1 MVLGCVCGVASRL
14 DLHLNQ
20 KELSKDKLGIS
31 KMVHATQYIE
41 DSNKANDKRERFT
54 PFSPGAE
61 HLPPLAFEH
70 QSCQLSILE
79 TCVSLPFLVS

>member
-41 DSNKANDKRERFT
+41 RSEEA
-54 PFSPGAE
+54 
-61 HLPPLAFEH
+61 H
-70 QSCQLSILE
+70 
-79 TCVSLPFLVS
+79 V